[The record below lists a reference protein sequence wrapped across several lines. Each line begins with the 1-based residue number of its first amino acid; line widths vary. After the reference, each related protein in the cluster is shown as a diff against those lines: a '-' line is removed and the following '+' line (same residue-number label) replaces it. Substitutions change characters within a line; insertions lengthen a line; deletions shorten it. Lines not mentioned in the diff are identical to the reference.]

1 MINTVTVLILLALS
15 ITQASLT
22 FPQGKKKNQ
31 AFPIKEPFT
40 SRSQLVIN
48 LPRKSSSFPPAS
60 PVSSVIF
67 EENFEGATGFPPA
80 GWKTVNKDGSGTT
93 GPWFQGNTSIF
104 TAYYDDGYAAAN
116 YQGANDFYIDEW
128 LISPLISSIS
138 SGDTLCFYHRSPDYS
153 SWADSIE
160 VRISTT
166 DTAISSFTK
175 ILDYFKTSTTGWA
188 QKKYALKNFVPSG
201 SNIYIAFR
209 YLIYD
214 GGLSGFNS
222 DYVGIDLVQVIRPQL
237 LTDMKVFSIDYPIHG
252 TKVTQGSTLSP
263 VVTFKNVGSLALTSI
278 PVRMRIYP
286 PTGAVYE
293 SYKTIS
299 SLNPNQATPI
309 TFDSYTP
316 LDNGVYQVRAYSL
329 FIGDENRANDSLAIS
344 FKAAILLSGTFTV
357 GVGGDI
363 QTINNAIDSLSNNI
377 ISGDITLSL
386 ISNTYNETPIA
397 IPDLDYSFSTN
408 KVIIKPANGKSP
420 TININS
426 TSEKPYGFSVNGAT
440 KIIINGANSDLEEKN
455 LTLNLLGSEGR
466 IGIRIGSV
474 FGASAD
480 SNTIKNLNIRTG
492 ADSSLSSNGY
502 YGILVTGY
510 SSSLPAA
517 GNIFSNCDITKHG
530 SIGIA
535 AQWLNGVIIEKNYIH
550 DWKQLGGDNDVHG
563 IWIADGVTNAVVREN
578 IIGNIYT
585 AVNFSWALGIEN
597 SSGSTS
603 NSKFFNNFI
612 HNILSYGSGAQVNY
626 SRGIYSSNTANTGDS
641 YYYNSIYLSGSDLS
655 TSLLSHSAGFE
666 IYGGTNI
673 TLKNNIVF
681 NETNLTGTSTD
692 NKAYAIYLSPSPT
705 NFVSNNNDLYTPG
718 VKGVVGFNVSNR
730 ITLNDWKN
738 SFTPKQDSLSIS
750 ADPVF
755 VSKTSGNLHILTSV
769 SSPVN
774 SSAVPISG
782 ITTDINGNTRN
793 VTTPDI
799 GADEFTP
806 GVFSVNVTYSNGW
819 NIVSVPL
826 TVSDYSTTAI
836 FPTSIS
842 SAFSFDGNYTAQP
855 TLKNKTGYW
864 LKFSSSQTVT
874 MDGSPRLIDTVD
886 VMAGWNLVG
895 SISFSAPISS
905 IVQLPNNNIISSI
918 YGYNLGYLPVTTIVP
933 GRGYWIKVKYD
944 GKLVLISQ

>member
-1 MINTVTVLILLALS
+1 MISKLTVLILLALS

-22 FPQGKKKNQ
+22 FSQEKNKNQ
-31 AFPIKEPFT
+31 AFPIKELFT
-40 SRSQLVIN
+40 NRSPSALYSVF
-48 LPRKSSSFPPAS
+48 KSSYFTPTI

-67 EENFEGATGFPPA
+67 EESFEGTTGFPPA
-80 GWKTVNKDGSGTT
+80 GWKTVNKDGGGTT
-93 GPWFQGNTSIF
+93 GPWFQGNSSIF
-104 TAYYDDGYAAAN
+104 TAYDGNGYAAAN

-128 LISPLISSIS
+128 LISPLILSIS
-138 SGDTLCFYHRSPDYS
+138 TSDTLCFSHRSPDYS

-166 DTAISSFTK
+166 DTAIASFTTK
-175 ILDYFKTSTTGWA
+175 VDYFKTSTTGWL
-188 QKKYALKNFVPSG
+188 QKKFSLKNFITDG

-214 GGLSGFNS
+214 GGISGFNS
-222 DYVGIDLVQVIRPQL
+222 DYVGIDLVQIIRPQL
-237 LTDMKVFSIDYPIHG
+237 QKDMRVAAIDYPIPG
-252 TKVTQGSTLSP
+252 TKVTQGSTFYP
-263 VVTFKNVGSLALTSI
+263 AVTFENVGTSNVSDI
-278 PVRMRIYP
+278 PVRMKIYS
-286 PTGAVYE
+286 PTGGLYE
-293 SYKTIS
+293 SNKTIS
-299 SLNPNQATPI
+299 LLNSNQSTPV

-316 LDNGVYQVRAYSL
+316 LVNGVYQVTAYSL
-329 FIGDENRANDSLAIS
+329 LIDDANRANDSLAVA
-344 FKAAILLSGTFTV
+344 FKTAILLSGTFTV
-357 GVGGDI
+357 GVGGDV
-363 QTINNAIDSLSNNI
+363 QTINKAIDSLSNNI

-386 ISNTYNETPIA
+386 ISNSYNETPIT
-397 IPDLDYSFSTN
+397 IPDLDYSLSTK
-408 KVIIKPANGKSP
+408 KVTIKPANGKSP

-426 TSEKPYGFSVNGAT
+426 TSDKPYGFWVNGAT
-440 KIIINGANSDLEEKN
+440 KIIINGSNSDLEEKN
-455 LTLNLLGSEGR
+455 LTLNLLSSEGK

-480 SNTIKNLNIRTG
+480 SNTIKNLSIRTG
-492 ADSSLSSNGY
+492 ADSLLSTNGY

-510 SSSLPAA
+510 SSSFPAT
-517 GNIFSNCDITKHG
+517 GNIISNCDITKHG

-535 AQWLNGVIIEKNYIH
+535 AQWLNGFTIEKNYIH
-550 DWKQLGGDNDVHG
+550 NWKQLGGDNDVHG
-563 IWIADGVTNAVVREN
+563 IWFADGVTNAVVRGN
-578 IIGNIYT
+578 IISNIQT
-585 AVNFSWALGIEN
+585 AVNLSWAFGIEN

-655 TSLLSHSAGFE
+655 TSLLSHTAGFE
-666 IYGGTNI
+666 LYGGANM

-692 NKAYAIYLSPSPT
+692 NKAYAIYLSPPPT
-705 NFVSNNNDLYTPG
+705 NFASNNNNLYTPG
-718 VKGVVGFNVSNR
+718 AKGVVGFNISNR
-730 ITLNDWKN
+730 VTLNDWKN

-750 ADPVF
+750 ADPMF

-782 ITTDINGNTRN
+782 ITTDIDGNTRN

-806 GVFSVNVTYSNGW
+806 GVFSVNATYMNGW

-826 TVSDYSTTAI
+826 TVFDYSKTAV

-842 SAFSFDGNYTAQP
+842 SAFSFDGGYNAQS
-855 TLKNKTGYW
+855 TLKNGVGYW
-864 LKFSSSQTVT
+864 VKFGSDQSVS
-874 MDGSPRLIDTVD
+874 MDGTPRLIDTVD
-886 VMAGWNLVG
+886 VKAGWNLIG
-895 SISFSAPISS
+895 SVSFTILTGL
-905 IVQLPNNNIISSI
+905 IVQVPENNIISSI
-918 YGYNLGYLPVTTIVP
+918 YVYNYGYLPVTTIVP

-944 GKLVLISQ
+944 GKLILISQ

>member
-1 MINTVTVLILLALS
+1 MINKHTVLILLTLS

-22 FPQGKKKNQ
+22 FTQGKNKNQ
-31 AFPIKEPFT
+31 AFPIKELFT
-40 SRSQLVIN
+40 SRSPSALNSVF
-48 LPRKSSSFPPAS
+48 KSSYFTPTI

-67 EENFEGATGFPPA
+67 EESFEGTTGFPPA
-80 GWKTVNKDGSGTT
+80 GWKTVNKDGGGTT
-93 GPWFQGNTSIF
+93 GPWFQGNSSIF
-104 TAYYDDGYAAAN
+104 TAYDGNGYAAAN

-128 LISPLISSIS
+128 LISPLIPSIS
-138 SGDTLCFYHRSPDYS
+138 TSDTLCFSHRSPDYS

-166 DTAISSFTK
+166 DTAIASFTTK
-175 ILDYFKTSTTGWA
+175 VDYFKTSTTGWL
-188 QKKYALKNFVPSG
+188 QKKFSLKNFITDG

-214 GGLSGFNS
+214 GGISGFNS
-222 DYVGIDLVQVIRPQL
+222 DYVGIDLVQIIRPQL
-237 LTDMKVFSIDYPIHG
+237 QKDMRVASIDYPIPG
-252 TKVTQGSTLSP
+252 TKVTQGSTFYP
-263 VVTFKNVGSLALTSI
+263 VVTFENVGNLNVSDI
-278 PVRMRIYP
+278 PVRMKIYS
-286 PTGAVYE
+286 PTGGFYE
-293 SYKTIS
+293 SNKTIS
-299 SLNPNQATPI
+299 LLNSNQSTPV

-316 LDNGVYQVRAYSL
+316 LVNGVYQVTAYSL
-329 FIGDENRANDSLAIS
+329 LIDDENRANDSLAMS
-344 FKAAILLSGTFTV
+344 FKTAILLSGTFTV
-357 GVGGDI
+357 GVGGDV
-363 QTINNAIDSLSNNI
+363 QTINKAIDSLSNNI

-386 ISNTYNETPIA
+386 ISNSYNETPIT
-397 IPDLDYSFSTN
+397 IPYLDYSLSTK
-408 KVIIKPANGKSP
+408 KVTIKPANGKSP

-426 TSEKPYGFSVNGAT
+426 TSDKPYGFWVNGAT
-440 KIIINGANSDLEEKN
+440 KIIINGSNSDLEEKN
-455 LTLNLLGSEGR
+455 LTLNLLSSEGK

-480 SNTIKNLNIRTG
+480 SNTIKNLSIRTG
-492 ADSSLSSNGY
+492 ADSLLSSNGY

-510 SSSLPAA
+510 SSSFPTT
-517 GNIFSNCDITKHG
+517 GNLISNCDITKHG

-535 AQWLNGVIIEKNYIH
+535 AQWLNGFTIEKNYIH
-550 DWKQLGGDNDVHG
+550 NWKQLGGDNDVHG
-563 IWIADGVTNAVVREN
+563 IWIADGVTNAVVRGN
-578 IIGNIYT
+578 IISNIQT
-585 AVNFSWALGIEN
+585 TVNLSWAFGIEN

-612 HNILSYGSGAQVNY
+612 HNILSYGSGTQVNY

-655 TSLLSHSAGFE
+655 TSLLSHTAGFE
-666 IYGGTNI
+666 LYGGANMI
-673 TLKNNIVF
+673 LKNNIVF

-692 NKAYAIYLSPSPT
+692 NKAYAIYLSPPPT
-705 NFVSNNNDLYTPG
+705 NFVSNNNNLYTPG
-718 VKGVVGFNVSNR
+718 AKGVVGFNVSNR
-730 ITLNDWKN
+730 VTLNDWKN

-750 ADPVF
+750 ADPMF

-782 ITTDINGNTRN
+782 ITTDIDGNTRN

-806 GVFSVNVTYSNGW
+806 GVFSVNATYMNGW

-826 TVSDYSTTAI
+826 TVFDYSKTAV

-842 SAFSFDGNYTAQP
+842 SAFSFDGGYNAQS
-855 TLKNKTGYW
+855 TLKNGLGYW
-864 LKFSSSQTVT
+864 LKFGSDQSVS
-874 MDGSPRLIDTVD
+874 MDGTPRLIDTVD
-886 VMAGWNLVG
+886 VKAGWNLIG
-895 SISFSAPISS
+895 SVSFTILTGL
-905 IVQLPNNNIISSI
+905 IVQVPENNIISSI
-918 YGYNLGYLPVTTIVP
+918 YGYNYGYLPVTTIVP

-944 GKLVLISQ
+944 GKLILITQ